1 MNSIDIDVGGTFT
14 DLVLHFREKVLVKK
28 VPTTPYDLSV
38 CFSKVI
44 EEGAVALGMKMDE
57 LLPAID
63 MIRYSTTI
71 AMNRLIEKRGP
82 RLGLI
87 TTEGHED
94 VVLMGRGAQWID
106 GTRVAERR
114 NLAVQNKPEPLIP
127 RHMIVGVKERIDS
140 RGRVIRPLNENDVRE
155 KVRALVARGARGF
168 VVSLLWGFLN
178 PVHEHRVKEIIRDEY
193 KEFHIG
199 YLPVVLAGQVV
210 GKLGE
215 YERTMAAILDAYL
228 HRSMQIEL
236 SAMWDK
242 LRERGYRKPLLMIQS
257 SGGIT
262 EVFRTTA
269 SRTFNSG
276 PVSGLMGAHHV
287 ARSLG
292 YHNVVMTDM
301 GGTSFDVGLVVKD
314 SVRSYDFRPIIDRW
328 MVGITMIK
336 TLSVGAGGG
345 SIASINRLLHNQL
358 QVGPRSAG
366 SLPGPAC
373 FNLGGTD
380 PTVTDADV
388 VLGYINPEFYFGGR
402 MKLVKNRA
410 MQAIRDKVAKPLGIS
425 VEEGA
430 QVIRKIVN
438 GNMASAIMKE
448 VHLRGYSPEEFILFV
463 AGGAGPTHV
472 EGFKGDIPKAV
483 TFPFSPVFCAFG
495 SSTMDI
501 MHVYEVSRKLTLLE
515 PGSQRLANEYDVF
528 NRTVESLIAQA
539 KRDLTGDGLD
549 SRKASFVLELDML
562 YGGQFHV
569 KRALSPRLALHTPE
583 DVLAICEAFEK
594 EFSEA
599 FSPFVVNPQGGVFI
613 ESFILKAIVPT
624 EKVHL
629 PEIPLEGHDPKA
641 ARKSERPV
649 FWPEANDFQ
658 PTHIFT
664 YEALRPGNVVEG
676 PAILEGEYTT
686 IVVPASMN
694 FTVDQH
700 GLGIM
705 EEPAGSK
712 EKHAY
717 SNHRREARMAQAGA
731 RNPA

>member
-14 DLVLHFREKVLVKK
+14 DLVLNFRGKSLIRK

-44 EEGAVALGMKMDE
+44 EEGASALGLKIDE
-57 LLPAID
+57 LLPGID

-71 AMNRLIEKRGP
+71 AMNRLIEKKGP
-82 RLGLI
+82 RLALI

-94 VVLMGRGAQWID
+94 VVLIGRGAQWID

-114 NLAVQNKPEPLIP
+114 NLAIQKKPDPLIP
-127 RHMIVGVKERIDS
+127 RDMILGVKERVDS
-140 RGRVIRPLNENDVRE
+140 RGRVIRPLDENDVRE
-155 KVRALVARGARGF
+155 KVRQLVNRGARGF

-178 PVHEHRVKEIIRDEY
+178 PIHERRIKEIIRDEY

-228 HRSMQIEL
+228 QRSMQIEL

-242 LRERGYRKPLLMIQS
+242 LRERGYKKPLLMIQS
-257 SGGIT
+257 SGGIA

-269 SRTFNSG
+269 CRTFNSG

-287 ARSLG
+287 AKSLG
-292 YHNVVMTDM
+292 YQNVVMTDM

-345 SIASINRLLHNQL
+345 SIASINPLFQNQV

-366 SLPGPAC
+366 SMPGPAC
-373 FNLGGTD
+373 FSLGGTQ

-388 VLGYINPEFYFGGR
+388 VLGYINPEYYAGGR
-402 MKLVKNRA
+402 MKLDKNRA
-410 MQAIRDKVAKPLGIS
+410 IQAVRDKIAKPLGVS
-425 VEEGA
+425 VEEA
-430 QVIRKIVN
+430 AAIIRNIVN

-448 VHLRGYSPEEFILFV
+448 VHLRGYSPEDFILFV
-463 AGGAGPTHV
+463 GGGAGATHA
-472 EGFKGDIPKAV
+472 EGYKGDIKKAV

-501 MHVYEVSRKLTLLE
+501 MHVYELSKKLTLMAPHTQELT
-515 PGSQRLANEYDVF
+515 QEYAIF
-528 NRTVESLIAQA
+528 NRAVEALVEEAR
-539 KRDLTGDGLD
+539 RDLVGDGLNVND
-549 SRKASFVLELDML
+549 ASFVLELDML

-569 KRALSPRLALHTPE
+569 KRALSPRLSLHSAE
-583 DVLAICEAFEK
+583 DVQAICEAFKK

-599 FSPFVVNPQGGVFI
+599 FSPFVVNPEGGVFV

-624 EKVHL
+624 PKVVM
-629 PEIPLEGHDPKA
+629 PRMPLEGPDPAA
-641 ARKSERPV
+641 ARKGERPV
-649 FWPEANDFQ
+649 HWPNAGGSRMT
-658 PTHIFT
+658 PIFA
-664 YEALRPGNVVEG
+664 YEMVRPGNNVLG
-676 PAILEGEYTT
+676 PAIIEGEYTT
-686 IVVPASMN
+686 IVVPPSMH
-694 FTVDQH
+694 FSMDERW
-700 GLGIM
+700 LGIL
-705 EEPAGSK
+705 EG
-712 EKHAY
+712 
-717 SNHRREARMAQAGA
+717 
-731 RNPA
+731 

>member
-14 DLVLHFREKVLVKK
+14 DLVLNFRGRSLVKK

-38 CFSKVI
+38 CFSRVI
-44 EEGAVALGMKMDE
+44 EEGASSLGLKIEE

-71 AMNRLIEKRGP
+71 AMNRLIEKKGP

-87 TTEGHED
+87 ATEGHED
-94 VVLMGRGAQWID
+94 VVLIGRGAQWID

-114 NLAVQNKPEPLIP
+114 NLAVQKKPDPLIP
-127 RHMIVGVKERIDS
+127 RDMIVGVKERVDS
-140 RGRVIRPLNENDVRE
+140 RGTVIRPLDENNVRE
-155 KVRALVARGARGF
+155 KVRYLVARGARGF

-178 PVHEHRVKEIIRDEY
+178 PVHERRVKEIIRDEY
-193 KEFHIG
+193 KEYHIG

-228 HRSMQIEL
+228 QRSMQIEL

-242 LRERGYRKPLLMIQS
+242 LRESGYNKPLLMIQS
-257 SGGIT
+257 SGGIA

-269 SRTFNSG
+269 CRTFNSG

-287 ARSLG
+287 AKSLG

-345 SIASINRLLHNQL
+345 SIASINPLLQNQV

-366 SLPGPAC
+366 SIPGPAC
-373 FNLGGTD
+373 FSLGGTE

-388 VLGYINPEFYFGGR
+388 VLGYINPDYYSGGR
-402 MKLVKNRA
+402 TRLDKNRSI
-410 MQAIRDKVAKPLGIS
+410 QAIRNKIAKPLGVS
-425 VEEGA
+425 VEEA
-430 QVIRKIVN
+430 AAIIRKIVN

-448 VHLRGYSPEEFILFV
+448 VHLRGYSPEDFILFV
-463 AGGAGPTHV
+463 GGGAGPTHV
-472 EGFKGDIPKAV
+472 EGYKGDIKKAV

-501 MHVYEVSRKLTLLE
+501 MHVYEASRKLTLMS
-515 PGSQRLANEYDVF
+515 PGTQTLTEDYSIF
-528 NRTVESLIAQA
+528 NKSVEGLIEQA
-539 KRDLTGDGLD
+539 RRDLVADGLD
-549 SRKASFVLELDML
+549 PNKAAIVLELDML

-569 KRALSPRLALHTPE
+569 KRALSPLLAIRSPE
-583 DVLAICEAFEK
+583 DVRAICEAFKK

-599 FSPFVVNPQGGVFI
+599 FSPFVVNPEGGVFVD
-613 ESFILKAIVPT
+613 SFILKAIIPVQ
-624 EKVHL
+624 EVSL
-629 PEIPLEGHDPKA
+629 PKMALEGHDPSA
-641 ARKSERPV
+641 ARKGERPMYWPQDNGFRVSPV
-649 FWPEANDFQ
+649 FSYD
-658 PTHIFT
+658 
-664 YEALRPGNVVEG
+664 ALRPGNILEG
-676 PAILEGEYTT
+676 PAVLEGEYTT
-686 IVVPASMN
+686 VVVPPQMRFSI
-694 FTVDQH
+694 DER
-700 GLGIM
+700 GLGIL
-705 EEPAGSK
+705 ES
-712 EKHAY
+712 
-717 SNHRREARMAQAGA
+717 
-731 RNPA
+731 

>member
-14 DLVLHFREKVLVKK
+14 DLVLNYEGQSLIKK

-44 EEGAVALGMKMDE
+44 EEGAASVGLTMDQ

-71 AMNRLIEKRGP
+71 ALNRLIERKGP

-94 VVLMGRGAQWID
+94 VVLIGRGAQWID

-114 NLAVQNKPEPLIP
+114 NLAIQKKPDPLIP
-127 RHMIVGVKERIDS
+127 REHIVGVKERIDS
-140 RGRVIRPLNENDVRE
+140 RGQIVRPLDEEDVRA
-155 KVRALVARGARGF
+155 KVRTLVNRGVRGF

-178 PVHEHRVKEIIRDEY
+178 PSHEKRIKEIIRDEY

-199 YLPVVLAGQVV
+199 FLPVVLGGQVV

-228 HRSMQIEL
+228 QRSMQIDL

-242 LRERGYRKPLLMIQS
+242 LRDRGYTKPLLMIQS
-257 SGGIT
+257 SGGIA
-262 EVFRTTA
+262 EVFRTAA

-287 ARSLG
+287 AKTLG
-292 YHNVVMTDM
+292 YKNVVMSDM
-301 GGTSFDVGLVVKD
+301 GGTSFDVGLVVED

-336 TLSVGAGGG
+336 TFSIGAGGG
-345 SIASINRLLHNQL
+345 SIARLDKLLENRI
-358 QVGPRSAG
+358 QVGPKSAG
-366 SLPGPAC
+366 SMPGPAC
-373 FNLGGTD
+373 FNQGGTE

-388 VLGYINPEFYFGGR
+388 VLGYLNPEFYYGGKMR
-402 MKLVKNRA
+402 LKKDRA
-410 MQAIRDKVAKPLGIS
+410 IQAIREKIAKPLGIE
-425 VEEGA
+425 VEQGA
-430 QVIRKIVN
+430 QIIRKIVN

-463 AGGAGPTHV
+463 GGGAGATHV
-472 EGFKGDIPKAV
+472 EGYMADIPKAI
-483 TFPFSPVFCAFG
+483 TFNFSPVFCAFG

-501 MHVYEVSRKLTLLE
+501 MHVYEASKKITLME
-515 PGSQRLANEYDVF
+515 PGTQKLAEDFDGY
-528 NRTVESLIAQA
+528 NRAVEKLIEQA
-539 KRDLTGDGLD
+539 KQDLVADGLSVD
-549 SRKASFVLELDML
+549 TAGYVLELDML

-569 KRALSPRLALHTPE
+569 KRTLSPKLSLHSAA
-583 DVLAICEAFEK
+583 DVLAVCAAFEK

-599 FSPFVVNPQGGVFI
+599 FSPFVVNPEGGVFI

-624 EKVHL
+624 KKIEL
-629 PEIPLEGHDPKA
+629 PRLKLEGSNPSA
-641 ARKSERPV
+641 AGKGERQV
-649 FWPEANDFQ
+649 FWTEAGGFQ
-658 PTHIFT
+658 ATPIFA
-664 YEALRPGNVVEG
+664 YDLLRPGNIVEG
-676 PAILEGEYTT
+676 PAVVEGEYTT
-686 IVVPASMN
+686 LVVPPSIRFSM
-694 FTVDQH
+694 DDRS
-700 GLGIM
+700 LGIL
-705 EEPAGSK
+705 
-712 EKHAY
+712 EKK
-717 SNHRREARMAQAGA
+717 
-731 RNPA
+731 

>member
-14 DLVLHFREKVLVKK
+14 DLVLNFGGKTLIKK

-44 EEGAVALGMKMDE
+44 EEGAAALNMKMEE
-57 LLPAID
+57 LLPGIE

-71 AMNRLIEKRGP
+71 AMNRLIERKGP

-94 VVLMGRGAQWID
+94 VVLIGRGAQWID

-114 NLAVQNKPEPLIP
+114 NLAIQRKPEPLIP
-127 RHMIVGVKERIDS
+127 RDMIVGAKERVDS
-140 RGRVIRPLNENDVRE
+140 RGKVIRILDEDDLRI
-155 KVRALVARGARGF
+155 KIRYLVNRGARGF
-168 VVSLLWGFLN
+168 VISLLWGFLN
-178 PVHEHRVKEIIRDEY
+178 PVHEKRVKQIIRHEY

-215 YERTMAAILDAYL
+215 YERTLAAILDAYL
-228 HRSMQIEL
+228 QRSMQIEL

-242 LRERGYRKPLLMIQS
+242 LRERGYKKPLLMIQS
-257 SGGIT
+257 SGGIA

-287 ARSLG
+287 AKSLG
-292 YHNVVMTDM
+292 YHNVIMTDM

-336 TLSVGAGGG
+336 TLSIGAGGG
-345 SIASINRLLHNQL
+345 SIAWLNKLLQNQL
-358 QVGPRSAG
+358 QVGPKSAG
-366 SLPGPAC
+366 SMPGPVC
-373 FNLGGTD
+373 FNRGGKE

-388 VLGYINPEFYFGGR
+388 VLGYINPDYYFGGR
-402 MKLVKNRA
+402 MRLNKNA
-410 MQAIRDKVAKPLGIS
+410 AIQAVREKIAKPLGIE
-425 VEEGA
+425 VEQASE
-430 QVIRKIVN
+430 VIRKIVN

-448 VHLRGYSPEEFILFV
+448 VHLRGYSPEEFVLFV
-463 AGGAGPTHV
+463 GGGAGATHV
-472 EGFKGDIPKAV
+472 EGYKADVRKAV
-483 TFPFSPVFCAFG
+483 IFHFSPVFCAFG

-501 MHVYEVSRKLTLLE
+501 MHVYEASKKITLLE
-515 PGSQRLANEYDVF
+515 PGTQKPSEEYAAF
-528 NRTVESLIAQA
+528 NRTVENLIEQA
-539 KRDLTGDGLD
+539 KRDLVADGLNVND
-549 SRKASFVLELDML
+549 AGFVLELDML

-569 KRALSPRLALHTPE
+569 KRTLSPRLELRSAADVHALC
-583 DVLAICEAFEK
+583 AAFEK

-599 FSPFVVNPQGGVFI
+599 FSPFVVNPEGGVFI

-624 EKVHL
+624 KKIEL
-629 PEIPLEGHDPKA
+629 PKMKLEGSDPRG
-641 ARKSERPV
+641 ARKGERAV
-649 FWPEANDFQ
+649 YWPEGK
-658 PTHIFT
+658 T
-664 YEALRPGNVVEG
+664 YKTTPIYAYELLRPGNTMEG
-676 PAILEGEYTT
+676 PAVVEGEYTT
-686 IVVPASMN
+686 LVVPAGMKFSI
-694 FTVDQH
+694 DER
-700 GLGIM
+700 GLGIL
-705 EEPAGSK
+705 EG
-712 EKHAY
+712 
-717 SNHRREARMAQAGA
+717 
-731 RNPA
+731 

>member
-14 DLVLHFREKVLVKK
+14 DLVLNFDGRTLIRK

-38 CFSKVI
+38 CFSRVI
-44 EEGAVALGMKMDE
+44 EEGAAALGKKIDE
-57 LLPAID
+57 LLPEVE

-71 AMNRLIEKRGP
+71 ALNRLIEKKGP

-94 VVLMGRGAQWID
+94 VVLIGRGAQWID

-114 NLAVQNKPEPLIP
+114 NLAFQKKPDPLIP
-127 RHMIVGVKERIDS
+127 RDRIVGVKERIDS
-140 RGRVIRPLNENDVRE
+140 RGNVIRPLDENDVRE
-155 KVRALVARGARGF
+155 KVRYLVNRGARGF

-178 PVHEHRVKEIIRDEY
+178 PVHEKRVKEIIRDEY

-199 YLPVVLAGQVV
+199 HLPVVLAGQVV

-215 YERTMAAILDAYL
+215 YERTLAAILDAYL
-228 HRSMQIEL
+228 QRSMQIEL

-242 LRERGYRKPLLMIQS
+242 LRDRGYKKPLLMIQS
-257 SGGIT
+257 SGGIA
-262 EVFRTTA
+262 EVFRTSA

-287 ARSLG
+287 AKLLG
-292 YHNVVMTDM
+292 YQNVVMTDM

-336 TLSVGAGGG
+336 TLSIGAGGG
-345 SIASINRLLHNQL
+345 SIGWINKLWQNQV

-373 FNLGGTD
+373 FNLGGTE

-388 VLGYINPEFYFGGR
+388 VLGYLNPAFYFGGK
-402 MKLVKNRA
+402 MKLDKNRA
-410 MQAIRDKVAKPLGIS
+410 IQAIREKIAKPLGIG
-425 VEEGA
+425 VEEA
-430 QVIRKIVN
+430 ATIVRKIVN

-463 AGGAGPTHV
+463 GGGAGPTHV

-483 TFPFSPVFCAFG
+483 TFSFSPVFCAFG

-501 MHVYEVSRKLTLLE
+501 MHVYELSKKLTLME
-515 PGSQRLANEYDVF
+515 PGTQRLTDSYETF
-528 NRTVESLIAQA
+528 NQA
-539 KRDLTGDGLD
+539 VQGLAEQARRDLAADGLNLEE
-549 SRKASFVLELDML
+549 ATFVLELDML

-569 KRALSPRLALHTPE
+569 KRALSPRLSLHGAE
-583 DVLAICEAFEK
+583 DVKAICDAFEK

-599 FSPFVVNPQGGVFI
+599 FSPFVVNPEGGVFI
-613 ESFILKAIVPT
+613 ESFILKAIVPVRKIQLPKMRL
-624 EKVHL
+624 EK
-629 PEIPLEGHDPKA
+629 PDPSG
-641 ARKSERPV
+641 ARKGERPV
-649 FWPEANDFQ
+649 YWAVRNDFV
-658 PTHIFT
+658 PTPLFS
-664 YEALRPGNVVEG
+664 YEQLQSGNVVEG
-676 PAILEGEYTT
+676 PAVIEGEYTT
-686 IVVPASMN
+686 LVVPAAMRFS
-694 FTVDQH
+694 VDER
-700 GLGIM
+700 GLGCLQ
-705 EEPAGSK
+705 
-712 EKHAY
+712 EK
-717 SNHRREARMAQAGA
+717 
-731 RNPA
+731 

>member
-14 DLVLHFREKVLVKK
+14 DLVLNFKGKALIKK

-38 CFSKVI
+38 CFSRVI
-44 EEGAVALGMKMDE
+44 EEGASALGLKIDE
-57 LLPAID
+57 LLPQIE

-71 AMNRLIEKRGP
+71 AMNRLIEKKGP

-94 VVLMGRGAQWID
+94 VVLIGRGAQWID

-114 NLAVQNKPEPLIP
+114 NLAVQRKPDPLIP
-127 RHMIVGVKERIDS
+127 RDMIVGVKERVDS
-140 RGRVIRPLNENDVRE
+140 RGKVIRPLDENNVRE
-155 KVRALVARGARGF
+155 KVRYLVSHGARGF
-168 VVSLLWGFLN
+168 VVALLWGFLN
-178 PVHEHRVKEIIRDEY
+178 PVNERRVKEIIRDEY

-215 YERTMAAILDAYL
+215 YERTLAAILDAYL
-228 HRSMQIEL
+228 QRSMQIEL

-242 LRERGYRKPLLMIQS
+242 LRERGYKKPLLMIQS
-257 SGGIT
+257 SGGIA

-269 SRTFNSG
+269 CRTFNSG

-287 ARSLG
+287 AQSLG
-292 YHNVVMTDM
+292 YQNVVMTDM

-345 SIASINRLLHNQL
+345 SIASINALLQNQV

-373 FNLGGTD
+373 FNLGGTE

-388 VLGYINPEFYFGGR
+388 VLGYINPNYYSGGR
-402 MKLVKNRA
+402 MKLDKNRA
-410 MQAIRDKVAKPLGIS
+410 VQAIREKIAKPLSMS
-425 VEEGA
+425 VEEA
-430 QVIRKIVN
+430 ADIIRKIVN

-448 VHLRGYSPEEFILFV
+448 VHLRGYSPEDFILFV
-463 AGGAGPTHV
+463 GGGAGATHAA
-472 EGFKGDIPKAV
+472 GYKGDIPKAV
-483 TFPFSPVFCAFG
+483 TFPFSPVFCAYG

-501 MHVYEVSRKLTLLE
+501 MHVNEVSKKLTLLS
-515 PGSQRLANEYDVF
+515 PGTQRLTEEYSVF
-528 NRTVESLIAQA
+528 NQTVESLLEQA
-539 KRDLTGDGLD
+539 RKDLTGDGLD
-549 SRKASFVLELDML
+549 PAAAVFVLELDML

-569 KRALSPRLALHTPE
+569 KRALSPRLSLQSPE
-583 DVLAICEAFEK
+583 DVAAICEAFKK

-599 FSPFVVNPQGGVFI
+599 FSPFVVNPEGGVFV
-613 ESFILKAIVPT
+613 ESFILKAIVATP
-624 EKVHL
+624 KVEL
-629 PEIPLEGHDPKA
+629 PKLKLEGHSPA
-641 ARKSERPV
+641 AAKKGERLV
-649 FWPEANDFQ
+649 YWPEQKDYQ
-658 PTHIFT
+658 VTPIFT
-664 YEALRPGNVVEG
+664 YEALRPGNVLQG
-676 PAILEGEYTT
+676 PAVLEGEYTT
-686 IVVPASMN
+686 VVVPPAMR
-694 FTVDQH
+694 FAIDER
-700 GLGIM
+700 GLGIL
-705 EEPAGSK
+705 EG
-712 EKHAY
+712 
-717 SNHRREARMAQAGA
+717 
-731 RNPA
+731 

>member
-14 DLVLHFREKVLVKK
+14 DLVLNFNGKSLIKK

-38 CFSKVI
+38 CFSRVI
-44 EEGAVALGMKMDE
+44 EEGANTLGLKIEE

-71 AMNRLIEKRGP
+71 AMNRLIEKKGP

-94 VVLMGRGAQWID
+94 VVLIGRGAQWID

-114 NLAVQNKPEPLIP
+114 NLAVQKKPDPLIP
-127 RHMIVGVKERIDS
+127 RDMIVGVKERTDS
-140 RGRVIRPLNENDVRE
+140 RGEVIRPLDENDVRE
-155 KVRALVARGARGF
+155 KVRYLVSRGARGF

-178 PVHEHRVKEIIRDEY
+178 PVHERRVKEIIRDEY

-215 YERTMAAILDAYL
+215 YERTLAAILDAYL
-228 HRSMQIEL
+228 QRSMQIDL

-257 SGGIT
+257 SGGIA

-269 SRTFNSG
+269 CRTFNSG

-287 ARSLG
+287 AKSLG
-292 YHNVVMTDM
+292 YENVVMTDM

-314 SVRSYDFRPIIDRW
+314 SVRSYDFRPIIDHW

-345 SIASINRLLHNQL
+345 SIASINPLLNNQV

-366 SLPGPAC
+366 SMPGPAC
-373 FNLGGTD
+373 FNLGGTE

-388 VLGYINPEFYFGGR
+388 VLGYINPDYYSGGR
-402 MKLVKNRA
+402 MRLDKNRA
-410 MQAIRDKVAKPLGIS
+410 IQAVRDKIAKPLGIGI
-425 VEEGA
+425 EEA
-430 QVIRKIVN
+430 ADIVRRIVN

-448 VHLRGYSPEEFILFV
+448 VHLRGHSPEEFILFV
-463 AGGAGPTHV
+463 GGGAGATHAA
-472 EGFKGDIPKAV
+472 GYKGDIRKAV

-501 MHVYEVSRKLTLLE
+501 MHVYEASKKLTLMS
-515 PGSQRLANEYDVF
+515 PSSQKLTQDYAAF
-528 NRTVESLIAQA
+528 NAAVESLVEQA
-539 KRDLTGDGLD
+539 RRDLAGDGLNPNE
-549 SRKASFVLELDML
+549 AAFVLELDML

-569 KRALSPRLALHTPE
+569 KRALSPRLAMHSPE
-583 DVLAICEAFEK
+583 DVRAICDAFNK

-599 FSPFVVNPQGGVFI
+599 FSPFVVNPEGGIFV
-613 ESFILKAIVPT
+613 ESFILKAIVAT
-624 EKVHL
+624 QKVYL
-629 PEIPLEGHDPKA
+629 PKMPLQGHDPA
-641 ARKSERPV
+641 AAGKGERRV
-649 FWPEANDFQ
+649 YWPEAKDYRAT
-658 PTHIFT
+658 PIFS
-664 YEALRPGNVVEG
+664 YELLRPGNALEG
-676 PAILEGEYTT
+676 PAVLEGEYTT
-686 IVVPASMN
+686 VVVPPLMRFSM
-694 FTVDQH
+694 DEH
-700 GLGIM
+700 GLGIL
-705 EEPAGSK
+705 EG
-712 EKHAY
+712 
-717 SNHRREARMAQAGA
+717 
-731 RNPA
+731 